1 MGLID
6 LSAIDLNLLVAFEVL
21 FEERSVTA
29 AAQRL
34 YLGQPAMSAAL
45 GRLRTLFQDDLFI
58 RIGREMQ
65 PTAKALEIAPGI
77 SIALQQIRQ
86 TLESSQTFEP
96 ATSKHTF
103 AIGSSDY
110 TSYVVVPKLLE
121 VCCQVAPSINFR
133 LIGFEKD
140 SVGDLLEQREIDVAL
155 GFFQNPPR
163 QTIQMPLFQEHF
175 VGICRRG
182 HPVITEETMT
192 PETFARL
199 PQALFTLRRDDI
211 GEIDKVLAEQN
222 LQRRVALTTPH
233 LLILPAVI
241 SSSDLVT
248 VIPSRLVTPFACKDT
263 LEIFELPVQTE
274 PWMISMLWSKLTNQ
288 DQASIWLRQILQSV
302 CQGI

>member
-6 LSAIDLNLLVAFEVL
+6 LSSIDLNLLVAFEVL
-21 FEERSVTA
+21 LEERSVTV

-45 GRLRTLFQDDLFI
+45 GRLRLLFQDELFI

-77 SIALQQIRQ
+77 SAALQQIRQ
-86 TLESSQTFEP
+86 TLESSRSFDP
-96 ATSKHTF
+96 KTSKHTF

-121 VCCQVAPSINFR
+121 VCRQVAPNVNFR

-140 SVGDLLEQREIDVAL
+140 SVGELLEQREIDVAL
-155 GFFQNPPR
+155 GFFQNSPR
-163 QTIQMPLFQEHF
+163 QSIQMPLFQEHF
-175 VGICRRG
+175 VGICRLG
-182 HPVITEETMT
+182 HPVISQGSIT
-192 PETFARL
+192 PEIFASV

-211 GEIDKVLAEQN
+211 GEIDKVLAKYH
-222 LQRRVALTTPH
+222 LQRRVMLTTPH

-248 VIPSRLVTPFACKDT
+248 VIPSRLVTPFADQNT

-288 DQASIWLRQILQSV
+288 DQASIWLRQILQSI
-302 CQGI
+302 CQEI